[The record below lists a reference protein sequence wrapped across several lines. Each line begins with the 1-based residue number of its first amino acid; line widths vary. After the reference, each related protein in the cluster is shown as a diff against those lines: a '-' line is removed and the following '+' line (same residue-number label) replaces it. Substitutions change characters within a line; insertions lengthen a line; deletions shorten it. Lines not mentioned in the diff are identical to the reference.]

1 MLTVIT
7 EGGFS
12 SPLPNGYVWAMVGI
26 FIAVT
31 LALYLLRSIGLFVL
45 AKRQEVAHAFLAWI
59 PCVWIYTACKLIGKV
74 KFLGR
79 MTYEKVALIFV
90 IILSI
95 AQVSTFIYD
104 FLVYFPL
111 AGNYLLGRNVFI
123 YVISTVHCA
132 KHVVTA

>member
-45 AKRQEVAHAFLAWI
+45 AKRQ
-59 PCVWIYTACKLIGKV
+59 
-74 KFLGR
+74 
-79 MTYEKVALIFV
+79 
-90 IILSI
+90 
-95 AQVSTFIYD
+95 
-104 FLVYFPL
+104 
-111 AGNYLLGRNVFI
+111 
-123 YVISTVHCA
+123 
-132 KHVVTA
+132 

>member
-45 AKRQEVAHAFLAWI
+45 AKGK
-59 PCVWIYTACKLIGKV
+59 KLPTHSL
-74 KFLGR
+74 LG
-79 MTYEKVALIFV
+79 Y
-90 IILSI
+90 
-95 AQVSTFIYD
+95 
-104 FLVYFPL
+104 LVYGFTRL
-111 AGNYLLGRNVFI
+111 VNL
-123 YVISTVHCA
+123 
-132 KHVVTA
+132 